1 MPNIVRNAPSLLSSD
16 GVRFLLTNPRVKVI
30 LVMLIYALSP
40 FDILPEAFLGPFG
53 LLDDSFVVLNIFR
66 EVSGLMIAY
75 TQEET
80 RRNRAREAELRE
92 RRAA

>member
-16 GVRFLLTNPRVKVI
+16 GIRFLMTNPRVKVI
-30 LVMLIYALSP
+30 LIMLIYTLSP
-40 FDILPEAFLGPFG
+40 IDFLPESFLGPFG
-53 LLDDSFVVLNIFR
+53 LLDDSFVLLNIFR